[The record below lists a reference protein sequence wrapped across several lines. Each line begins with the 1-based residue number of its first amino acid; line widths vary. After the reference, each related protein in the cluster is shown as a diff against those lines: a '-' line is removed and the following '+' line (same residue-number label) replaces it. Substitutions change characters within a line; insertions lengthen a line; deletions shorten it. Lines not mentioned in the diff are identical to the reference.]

1 MFCSVD
7 GAHRDQPSLTHSF
20 PPRRSADRG
29 GDEFVVMVEGGDVA
43 LAPSVARRVAN
54 ALAEPI
60 PDIAADP
67 IIAGGSV
74 GIAFGRSEEHTSE
87 LQSLM
92 RIAYAV
98 FCLNKNF
105 NSNGPAGVSQQTV
118 RAWTHVKGG

>member
-29 GDEFVVMVEGGDVA
+29 GDEVVVMVEGGDVA

-54 ALAEPI
+54 ALAGPI

-74 GIAFGRSEEHTSE
+74 GIAFGTPGRFDGEQLLAEADAA
-87 LQSLM
+87 LD
-92 RIAYAV
+92 RKRV
-98 FCLNKNF
+98 
-105 NSNGPAGVSQQTV
+105 V
-118 RAWTHVKGG
+118 